1 MKARYVRVSSL
12 NQNEARQLAKLH
24 QDEVLFID
32 KVSGTVPFSKR
43 EQASKLLEE
52 ISQGNIKYLS
62 VSSIDRLG
70 RGTLNIIETLE
81 LLTERGVT
89 LRVDNLG
96 LESLINGKENPTFK
110 LIVSVLANIA
120 EMERTTL
127 RERQLEGIAEAKK
140 RGAYKGREK
149 GTVETK
155 EEVLTR
161 YKEVVRYLRM
171 NKSLRDIASRCKI
184 SVGTV
189 QKVKKM
195 IIT

>member
-1 MKARYVRVSSL
+1 MKARYVRTSTL

-24 QDEVLFID
+24 PDEVLFID
-32 KVSGTVPFSKR
+32 KVSGTIAFEKR
-43 EQASKLLEE
+43 DQARLLMDQVKEGK
-52 ISQGNIKYLS
+52 ITYLS

-70 RGTLNIIETLE
+70 RNTIDVLQTIEKLTLA
-81 LLTERGVT
+81 GVT

-96 LESLINGKENPTFK
+96 LESLINGKESPTFK
-110 LIVSVLANIA
+110 LISSVLANIS

-140 RGAYKGREK
+140 RGVYKGREK

-155 EEVLTR
+155 EEVLGR

-171 NKSLRDIASRCKI
+171 NKSLRDIASRCEI
-184 SVGTV
+184 SLGTV
-189 QKVKKM
+189 QKVKRM
-195 IIT
+195 IT